1 MTQSFVAIHC
11 GHDGAQK
18 GFSASCIRYAVCNS
32 NSTEVHL
39 VSINADACML
49 IYGTET
55 CGACIVL
62 LASVIVVA
70 SLVIKDQLGL
80 NESFLRVK

>member
-1 MTQSFVAIHC
+1 
-11 GHDGAQK
+11 
-18 GFSASCIRYAVCNS
+18 
-32 NSTEVHL
+32 
-39 VSINADACML
+39 VSMNADACML
-49 IYGTET
+49 ICGTET

>member
-39 VSINADACML
+39 VSMNADACML
-49 IYGTET
+49 ICGTET